1 MANTPETNPT
11 PTPKTAVV
19 NEGDKQKTAVVNEG
33 GPKNLDTLS
42 VSEKKEYARILKVK
56 EERGLLSVSEK
67 EALQALN
74 NANNKNLKNNQ
85 EGDVTQK
92 DGDENEDPDPD
103 KKGPFKEGD
112 VIKYMYEDWLI
123 AGANWLYCKCA
134 VKLEKGYYSAQ
145 RLINERRRQKQLEK
159 GRTDSTQDAHNMITT
174 KAIDSGEKNEEAIDK
189 SRQKQLENIKLLRE
203 GKFDEAKVSPVNKV
217 LMEHMDDKERRE
229 YLKVAEHQV
238 INFYDNMAMAERF
251 ASNYARAGM
260 TLDIARDPD
269 FYKNNPDYKDKDG
282 NDLNLNQI
290 FELEKRKAMIL
301 FARKMDEEAKK
312 GNDPQKLAAEMFKAS
327 EKAVKAGD
335 KTIDKGSYKE
345 KKHDVRA
352 DLAEHIVFMSDHLK
366 SVATP
371 EPGQKRGLYEA
382 AVADQNFDNGIQGE
396 INKNSQ
402 AMGALLYKRDE
413 NNGRRDR
420 LADLKQKLGITD
432 ENIDALAQV
441 AQTQQA
447 NADRAKRIKDG
458 QNMNAGGAAVLGL
471 HMDGGR

>member
-19 NEGDKQKTAVVNEG
+19 NEGGTQKTASVNEG
-33 GPKNLDTLS
+33 GTKNLDTLS

-74 NANNKNLKNNQ
+74 NANNKDLKKNN
-85 EGDVTQK
+85 EGDVAQK

-112 VIKYMYEDWLI
+112 IIKYMYEDWLI
-123 AGANWLYCKCA
+123 GGANWLYCKCA

-159 GRTDSTQDAHNMITT
+159 GRTDSTQDAHNLITDT
-174 KAIDSGEKNEEAIDK
+174 AIKSGEKNEKLIDN
-189 SRQKQLENIKLLRE
+189 SREKQLENIKLMRE
-203 GKFDEAKVSPVNKV
+203 GKFDEAKVSPLTKV
-217 LMEHMDDKERRE
+217 LMENMDDKERKE

-238 INFYDNMAMAERF
+238 NNFYDNMAMAERF
-251 ASNYARAGM
+251 AANYARAGM
-260 TLDIARDPD
+260 TCDIAKDPD
-269 FYKNNPDYKDKDG
+269 YYKNNPDYKDANG

-290 FELEKRKAMIL
+290 YELQKKRAMVL
-301 FARKMDEEAKK
+301 FGRTLDREAEK
-312 GNDPQKLAAEMFKAS
+312 GNDPQKLAAKMFEAS

-345 KKHDVRA
+345 KGHDIRV
-352 DLAEHIVFMSDHLK
+352 DLAENLVFISDRLK
-366 SVATP
+366 EENTSGP
-371 EPGQKRGLYEA
+371 RGLYESAIVNQNADKA
-382 AVADQNFDNGIQGE
+382 AQDMLSE
-396 INKNSQ
+396 NSQ

-432 ENIDALAQV
+432 ENIDALAQI

-447 NADRAKRIKDG
+447 NSDRAKRIKDG

-471 HMDGGR
+471 HMNGGR